1 MEVGVFELSLGF
13 VTLFLL
19 FYYYC
24 TSTLSYWSSRG
35 IAGPKP
41 LPLFGTMTNIIL
53 NKVNMADYF
62 HKLYQEYK
70 NVPMFGVFSF
80 RTPMLIVKDPDLI
93 KDILIKDF
101 SSFSDRGTFN
111 VNEKV
116 EPLGQHLFNLE
127 TARWKPLRTR
137 LSPVFTSGKLKEM
150 YYLLMECA
158 EHFEEFL
165 DERVKRNPIIDCR
178 DITAKFTTDVIGVC
192 AFGLKMNSLAD
203 EDSEF
208 RKIGRKIFQP
218 TLIRRTKNIIR
229 QAAPWLFN
237 ILGPI
242 MKERELNDFFINI
255 VTQTMDYRKI
265 NNIKKNDFIDLLM
278 EIRDDPS
285 KVGNIG
291 K

>member
-13 VTLFLL
+13 VALFLL

-24 TSTLSYWSSRG
+24 TSSFSYWNSQG

-41 LPLFGTMTNIIL
+41 LPLFGTMIDVLL
-53 NKVNMADYF
+53 NKVYLGDHF
-62 HKLYQEYK
+62 HELYQQFK
-70 NVPMFGVFSF
+70 NEPMFGVFTL
-80 RTPMLIVKDPDLI
+80 RTPLLIIKDPDLI
-93 KDILIKDF
+93 KDVLIKDF
-101 SSFSDRGTFN
+101 SSFSDRGIFH

-116 EPLGQHLFNLE
+116 EPLAQHLFNLE
-127 TARWKPLRTR
+127 TARWKPLRSR

-150 YYLLMECA
+150 YYLLIECA

-165 DERVKRNPIIDCR
+165 DKRVKKDPIIDCR
-178 DITAKFTTDVIGVC
+178 DLTAKFTTDVIGVC
-192 AFGLKMNSLAD
+192 AFGLQMNALAD

-208 RKIGRKIFQP
+208 HKIGRKVLEP
-218 TLIRRTKNIIR
+218 TLVRHIKSMTA
-229 QAAPWLFN
+229 QFAPWLFN
-237 ILGPI
+237 SLCSI
-242 MKERELNDFFINI
+242 MQERELNDFFINI
-255 VTQTMDYRKI
+255 VTQTIDYRKK

-285 KVGNIG
+285 KVENIG